1 MTRFIQQLLLRS
13 DTPSH
18 IQLVASDATYL
29 ILCSVIVK
37 DKLKGDQKF
46 FRLLTT
52 VCRREGINVHRLR
65 EKLKPVARSLGLA
78 VAPAVQTD
86 YYELLGVGPQANES
100 EIRKAFRKK
109 AYDSHP
115 DTSSLGEQG
124 SKDFL
129 ELHEAY
135 LTLKDPVLRRQYD
148 QSRQSLGT
156 WYEGL
161 HQSQSHRGITRYF
174 YQLAGLFLFLI
185 IAGFIFDF
193 FFQQSAIMDGS
204 YPTKQEHA
212 PALKDLQGKASG
224 QTESDGRHENAEQRS
239 LAGQSHDNI
248 MIKEARTSAQPN
260 ERTQPARA
268 SAGRYGA
275 IGEKTL
281 DPPNEVVIEGQLEE
295 IESKVDASTKTV
307 NDPSEKK
314 QINSE
319 LLVMPQTEVDD
330 LKKSRD
336 QIELS
341 NHKVCLFYSKEKDKR
356 IMEKLSNFLKS
367 KGYVETYIQK
377 VKYQDRD
384 IRYFHDEDKD
394 GVLLF
399 RKHVYGFIDS
409 TTNIGNLRLRIR
421 NLGHAYPNAPKGLL
435 ELWIDSFNKNGQQHT
450 T

>member
-1 MTRFIQQLLLRS
+1 MKSNHNSVLYNEKLLTRFIQQLLLRPE
-13 DTPSH
+13 TPSH
-18 IQLVASDATYL
+18 IQFVASDATYL

-37 DKLKGDQKF
+37 DELKDDKKF
-46 FRLLTT
+46 FKLLTT

-86 YYELLGVGPQANES
+86 YYELLEVSLQANES

-109 AYDSHP
+109 AHDSHP
-115 DTSSLGEQG
+115 DTSSLGQQG
-124 SKDFL
+124 SKAFL

-161 HQSQSHRGITRYF
+161 HQSKSHRGTARYF
-174 YQLAGLFLFLI
+174 YQLGGLFLVLI

-193 FFQQSAIMDGS
+193 IFQQSAIMDGS

-212 PALKDLQGKASG
+212 PAVKVLQEKPPG
-224 QTESDGRHENAEQRS
+224 QTEFEGQHEN
-239 LAGQSHDNI
+239 
-248 MIKEARTSAQPN
+248 
-260 ERTQPARA
+260 
-268 SAGRYGA
+268 
-275 IGEKTL
+275 
-281 DPPNEVVIEGQLEE
+281 EE
-295 IESKVDASTKTV
+295 IESKVDESTKTV
-307 NDPSEKK
+307 NDPGEKK
-314 QINSE
+314 RINSE

-330 LKKSRD
+330 LKKRQD
-336 QIELS
+336 QIELR
-341 NHKVCLFYSKEKDKR
+341 NLKVCLFYSKEKDKR

-367 KGYVETYIQK
+367 KGYGETYIQK
-377 VKYQDRD
+377 VKYQDSD

-399 RKHVYGFIDS
+399 RKHVYSFMTS
-409 TTNIGNLRLRIR
+409 ATNTKNLRLRIR
-421 NLGHAYPNAPKGLL
+421 NMGHAYPNAPKGLL
-435 ELWIDSFNKNGQQHT
+435 ELWINGL
-450 T
+450 